1 MPERIEIEYSQTIGN
16 VGYVLPMLEKLRV
29 AEIIDKYCPKRC
41 DGDYNHGEIIN
52 LMVCQTTQGRKP
64 LYKLQDWFRDT
75 LKVDDLLGYDSDKLT
90 DDRFGDALS
99 AVSRKIES
107 IYTEVVLNTV
117 SQYGVDLS
125 HIHNDLTSFQFYGVY
140 ETYDEFIAQLK
151 AQQTASED
159 TSQKE
164 DSFSEF
170 VTYGYNRTG
179 NQTLKVIIGNLSIT
193 SDGQIPVSIQVHKG
207 KTADTTTYAETYQK
221 LQSQLTKAPFLLI
234 ADSKLATPENLVTIA
249 ISGGVSLHREP

>member
-1 MPERIEIEYSQTIGN
+1 MPEIIEIEYSQTIGN

-29 AEIIDKYCPKRC
+29 AEIIDNYCPKRC

-75 LKVDDLLGYDSDKLT
+75 LKVDDLLGYDSEKLT

-99 AVSRKIES
+99 AVSQKIEP
-107 IYTEVVLNTV
+107 IYTEVVLNAV

-140 ETYDEFIAQLK
+140 EAYDELIAQLK
-151 AQQTASED
+151 STETTSFD
-159 TSQKE
+159 TSKMQ
-164 DSFSEF
+164 DPFSEL
-170 VTYGYNRTG
+170 VKGIEKR
-179 NQTLKVIIGNLSIT
+179 LP
-193 SDGQIPVSIQVHKG
+193 SDCYPI
-207 KTADTTTYAETYQK
+207 
-221 LQSQLTKAPFLLI
+221 
-234 ADSKLATPENLVTIA
+234 
-249 ISGGVSLHREP
+249 